1 MANLVPSWVE
11 VEMAL
16 LTGGH
21 HLGLAQSSSSTDL
34 SSNAASSASDNK
46 SVVFVKLTDSAY
58 AAISSY
64 VKRQVKKQNNQTL
77 LQHKTLLQ
85 PASNF
90 SNQIIGIH
98 YGL

>member
-1 MANLVPSWVE
+1 MANPVPSWVE

-34 SSNAASSASDNK
+34 SSNAASSDNK

-77 LQHKTLLQ
+77 IQRKTLLQ

>member
-1 MANLVPSWVE
+1 MANTVPSWVE

-34 SSNAASSASDNK
+34 SSNAASSDNK

>member
-1 MANLVPSWVE
+1 MVNPVPSWVE

-34 SSNAASSASDNK
+34 SSNAASSDNK

-77 LQHKTLLQ
+77 IQHKTLLQ

>member
-1 MANLVPSWVE
+1 MANPVPSWVE

-34 SSNAASSASDNK
+34 SSNAASSDNK

-77 LQHKTLLQ
+77 IQHKTLLQ
-85 PASNF
+85 PASDF